1 MSVEWCES
9 AIVLAA
15 RSHGEASVIATLL
28 TESHGAHAGL
38 VQAARGRKGS
48 GMQPGNRVVARW
60 RARLPGHLGSFT
72 IESESNG
79 AAALMDE
86 PLRLVALQSACS
98 LVAVST
104 PERET
109 RTWLETE

>member
-15 RSHGEASVIATLL
+15 RPHGEASVIATLL

-38 VQAARGRKGS
+38 VQAARGRKGG
-48 GMQPGNRVVARW
+48 GMQPGNKVVARW
-60 RARLPGHLGSFT
+60 RARLPEHLGSFT

-79 AAALMDE
+79 AAALME
-86 PLRLVALQSACS
+86 QPLRLFALQFAW
-98 LVAVST
+98 
-104 PERET
+104 R
-109 RTWLETE
+109 LETGFPPGQ